1 MEHSNSS
8 NSNPP
13 KNQHTSQEQQNG
25 SSTAPQPSKSI
36 KAKGRFSPKNTAP
49 NSAGQPYDQPGYS
62 QPQAGPYG
70 PPPFVEQPPPPYYGA
85 PPVSEPGGK
94 LKHGGLGI
102 ASFILAIIS
111 ILAIVIGF
119 IVIFSSILN
128 MSEADIL
135 MLQDPAYIESMIL
148 SAETMPSFIVSV
160 VVGGL
165 LMIASALIAFIGFVL
180 GCISLFI
187 KQRRKVFGIIG
198 TVLNGLLCFGGLIF
212 FLLSF
217 VSTFTV

>member
-25 SSTAPQPSKSI
+25 TASTAPQASKSI
-36 KAKGRFSPKNTAP
+36 KAKGRFSPKNTVP
-49 NSAGQPYDQPGYS
+49 NTTGQPYEQPGYA

-70 PPPFVEQPPPPYYGA
+70 PPPFAEQQQPYYGA
-85 PPVSEPGGK
+85 PPVGEPSGK

-119 IVIFSSILN
+119 VVIFSSILN
-128 MSEADIL
+128 MSQEDIL
-135 MLQDPAYIESMIL
+135 MLQDPAYIESMII
-148 SAETMPSFIVSV
+148 SAESMPPFIVSV

-165 LMIASALIAFIGFVL
+165 LMIASALISFIGFLL